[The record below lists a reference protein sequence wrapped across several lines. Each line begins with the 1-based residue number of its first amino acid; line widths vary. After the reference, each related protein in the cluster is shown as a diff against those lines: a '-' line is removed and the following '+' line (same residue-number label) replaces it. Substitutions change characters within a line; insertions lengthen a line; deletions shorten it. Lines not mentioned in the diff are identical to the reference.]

1 MNAVFVEGVRSGP
14 LMWLGQGAGGEAT
27 ATAVLGDLL
36 DAARNK
42 FSGRHDIPFRVVRT
56 LHRVPAGELESVFYI
71 SIDVLDRP
79 GVLAAVA
86 GIFGAN
92 GVSIQSMEQSGFG
105 DEARLSFLTHMAV
118 TDRVNA
124 TIKELAKHKS
134 VDSIGA
140 CLRVIDGGR
149 E

>member
-1 MNAVFVEGVRSGP
+1 
-14 LMWLGQGAGGEAT
+14 
-27 ATAVLGDLL
+27 
-36 DAARNK
+36 
-42 FSGRHDIPFRVVRT
+42 VVRT

-86 GIFGAN
+86 GIFGEN

-124 TIKELAKHKS
+124 TIKALAKHKS